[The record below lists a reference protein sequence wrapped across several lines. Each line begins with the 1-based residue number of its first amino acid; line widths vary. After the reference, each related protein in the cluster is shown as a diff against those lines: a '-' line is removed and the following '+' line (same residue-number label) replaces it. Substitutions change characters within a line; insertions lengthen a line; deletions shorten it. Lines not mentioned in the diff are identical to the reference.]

1 MPDET
6 LELTQEEKNLIIER
20 HKRLVDEFNQYLPDD
35 KKIQY
40 DKTLNDRLNDPKE
53 IKYYK

>member
-40 DKTLNDRLNDPKE
+40 DR
-53 IKYYK
+53 IWR